1 MCWGNE
7 NMELYAKS
15 KPRQLSDKKRKELR
29 ENLENLLEVLGETLT
44 PREQEIITQEME
56 KIQNPK
62 EELQKTLRSHEEDII
77 RCVEAFFHTY
87 GSYFTKME
95 KVLILQACRQHDWGK
110 ANLIFQS
117 KVCPEIRE
125 NMSKSEREIS
135 QIPHGFLSA
144 FSLSYKEFQK
154 LYEGVT
160 REDFR
165 AFITAI
171 YYHHDRKDDFQGED
185 IKQYAQKY
193 YLKYLSEYL
202 GEERKKIYSSAMKK
216 LLFRNNITS
225 IKLDVESSIWNQYVL
240 IKGMLNKFDYT
251 VSAGYEFAEENS
263 DLEEKRLVK
272 SIHKKMDENEYDL
285 KPAQKFM
292 KDNADKNLV
301 VVAPTGSGKTEAAL
315 LWLNGEKGFY
325 TLPLKV
331 SANDIYRRIR
341 DDYDYR
347 DVELLHSD
355 AMQKYLEESTDT
367 ADDVFQRYEKAKLLS
382 NPLTICT
389 VDQLFKFVYRALG
402 TEIFAATL
410 KYSKVILDEVQSYDP
425 HIIATIIAGLKQITE
440 MGGRFAII
448 TATFP
453 PVLKHFMEKY
463 GLIQGE
469 QYEFHDFSKE
479 SEIIRH
485 KIKIRSGEMDYDEIL
500 EKGRH
505 KKVLIICNTVSKAQ
519 EVYEQIE
526 NQIEDE
532 ELHLLHSRYVKKD
545 RLQLEKM
552 IKNFSENEEECGIWI
567 TTQIVEASLDI
578 DFDILYTEMCT
589 IDSLLQRMGRC
600 NRKGRYIPE
609 EPNIIIYNNENG
621 KGTVYDKD
629 MYDRSLKK
637 LYPYEDKIFTEEMK
651 TEYIND
657 VYCVEEIMHTNYYKE
672 IEKYLKHFSKIH
684 PVEYTKEEVNKE
696 FRNIHSITVLPETL
710 YNENQ
715 ILFEEGINLLRQ
727 PHISKEIKNIITS
740 KFSAL
745 TVDITHYG
753 YKLDGVDIET
763 VGYDRYDR
771 RGQYTVTSIHRT
783 TMEYDFDSDTGM
795 GKGLILGQIDDDS
808 YIL

>member
-1 MCWGNE
+1 
-7 NMELYAKS
+7 MELYAKS
-15 KPRQLSDKKRKELR
+15 KAKQLSDKEKEELR
-29 ENLENLLEVLGETLT
+29 DNLENLLEALGETLT
-44 PREQEIITQEME
+44 LREQKVITQEME
-56 KIQNPK
+56 KIQNPT
-62 EELQKTLRSHEEDII
+62 EELQKTLRAHEEDIV
-77 RCVEAFFHTY
+77 RCAEAFFKMY
-87 GSYFTKME
+87 GSYFTKLE

-125 NMSKSEREIS
+125 NMSKSERVIS

-160 REDFR
+160 KEDFK

-185 IKQYAQKY
+185 IKQYAEKY

-251 VSAGYEFAEENS
+251 VSAGYEYAEENS

-272 SIHKKMDENEYDL
+272 NIYKKMDDNGYVL
-285 KPAQKFM
+285 KPVQRFM
-292 KDNADKNLV
+292 KENSDKNLV
-301 VVAPTGSGKTEAAL
+301 VIAPTGSGKTEAAL

-341 DDYDYR
+341 DDYNYKN
-347 DVELLHSD
+347 VELLHSD
-355 AMQKYLEESTDT
+355 AMQKYLEESTKT
-367 ADDVFQRYEKAKLLS
+367 EASIYQRYEKAKLLS

-402 TEIFAATL
+402 TEIFASTL
-410 KYSKVILDEVQSYDP
+410 KYSKVILDEVQSYDAQ
-425 HIIATIIAGLKQITE
+425 IIATIIIGLKQMTE

-453 PVLKHFMEKY
+453 PILKHFMEKY
-463 GLIQGE
+463 GLIQGD
-469 QYEFHDFSKE
+469 QYEFQDFSKE
-479 SEIIRH
+479 SDIIRH
-485 KIKIRSGEMDYDEIL
+485 RIKIKSGEMDFDEII

-505 KKVLIICNTVSKAQ
+505 KKVLVICNTVSKAQ
-519 EVYEQIE
+519 KVYDLIEEQME
-526 NQIEDE
+526 EE
-532 ELHLLHSRYVKKD
+532 ELHLLHSRYVKRD
-545 RLQLEKM
+545 RIQLERM
-552 IKNFSENEEECGIWI
+552 IKSFSENREECGIWI

-589 IDSLLQRMGRC
+589 VDSLLQRMGRC

-609 EPNIIIYNNENG
+609 EANIIIYDNANG
-621 KGTVYDKD
+621 RGTVYDEE
-629 MYDRSLKK
+629 MYDRSLKM
-637 LYPYEDKIFTEEMK
+637 LHSYEDKIFTEEMK
-651 TEYIND
+651 TEYINA
-657 VYCVEEIMHTNYYKE
+657 VYCIEEIKETAYYKE
-672 IEKYLKHFSKIH
+672 IEEWLEYLSTIY
-684 PVEYTKEEVNKE
+684 PVEYTKEEVNQK
-696 FRNIHSITVLPETL
+696 FRNIRSITILPDSL
-710 YNENQ
+710 YNEN
-715 ILFEEGINLLRQ
+715 ITLFETGTELLRK
-727 PHISKEIKNIITS
+727 PHISKDIKNILTS
-740 KFSAL
+740 KFDAL
-745 TVDITHYG
+745 TLGLTYRG
-753 YKLDGVDIET
+753 RKPDGIDIEP
-763 VGYDRYDR
+763 VGYDKDDR
-771 RGQYTVTSIHRT
+771 KKRYTVTQIHRT
-783 TMEYDFDSDTGM
+783 TMEYDFDSYTGK
-795 GKGLILGQIDDDS
+795 GKGLILNQINNET
-808 YIL
+808 YMF